1 MSFPNPL
8 MLPFLA
14 AGGAISGSSFGL
26 FYTVLMQIGYNY
38 YGKRALKQMEDG
50 RKLQDVLMDISK
62 EVQPF
67 SDQMMEIA
75 LAKMPDVIDKS
86 VVAFEGL
93 ITQRIKNLQK
103 TLVGEQSG
111 ISEFDKM
118 VLGWFGIQTAEA
130 RRGGGETVV
139 ETYEHAAGEHLAEHV
154 DTPPPPPPEITGT
167 KTITKQVTDKGT
179 KQRLRDAIGI
189 NERRIELL
197 IKAQRKKLEAL
208 KGLYKRK
215 AQVLGGRTEAQW
227 FAVRP
232 KTKSGSMNE
241 LSILNK
247 QIKDVPN
254 DIRIW
259 DREIQLLRSTNVQ
272 LRKNLAGMGG

>member
-130 RRGGGETVV
+130 RRGSPGLGGAIIE
-139 ETYEHAAGEHLAEHV
+139 AA
-154 DTPPPPPPEITGT
+154 PPPPVAKPVPPPVITGVKHVEVT
-167 KTITKQVTDKGT
+167 PNITGKSLTQLKQDISQNENRIKVLLQEFKLKTQES
-179 KQRLRDAIGI
+179 LPH
-189 NERRIELL
+189 RRIISDYNRATIKSHALQQARNRASSLL
-197 IKAQRKKLEAL
+197 KIINARLKAI
-208 KGLYKRK
+208 
-215 AQVLGGRTEAQW
+215 AQEVDLLVFTNK
-227 FAVRP
+227 F
-232 KTKSGSMNE
+232 
-241 LSILNK
+241 LNK
-247 QIKDVPN
+247 H
-254 DIRIW
+254 
-259 DREIQLLRSTNVQ
+259 LLKVTT
-272 LRKNLAGMGG
+272 